1 MYIHRH
7 GLQTPATRPTGFRQ
21 EGPSEV
27 YNLCNQLATMVIGE
41 TSETEDREVVTM
53 KNLIDGR
60 EYTVPIKKL
69 YSRRPHITADNHF
82 SGENVMSF
90 MGENGFGMTCTCRR
104 DRFPPG
110 LKRYFNH
117 EKVVSTDKRT
127 RVARFEQP
135 IFAVNRVQAKD
146 DKKPYTRTMVSF
158 QSTGAT
164 NIAGVNN
171 LLSLTLFVQPKFRG
185 AKKNKFAWAT
195 EQNEGRAVYLNH
207 YHGVDSMDH
216 MIKNTG
222 NYFISWKYWH
232 SPYLHAMSMGVIAAF
247 DMYLECSEGLLD
259 AAWMVAKKDRMSFSQ
274 FRLRLSEQMLQYD
287 PRNDLYAGDEKFRRT
302 TQMHKMRRKGSKD
315 FSAEEFPET
324 GVTLANLRAAGKRI
338 CVTMEHTQKH
348 FDTIIKKS
356 NAGPCEICG
365 LSTYWMCM
373 TCGKHMCLLNKRNWN
388 GAKCAFLFHSEK
400 FFGLSRSD
408 YLDVLG
414 KGWENGKKK
423 KNDDIR
429 REMESWKPATE
440 AAMERHA
447 RFIARLNAQDVREES
462 ATTSGSTCNT

>member
-158 QSTGAT
+158 QSL
-164 NIAGVNN
+164 NF
-171 LLSLTLFVQPKFRG
+171 LRRSL
-185 AKKNKFAWAT
+185 
-195 EQNEGRAVYLNH
+195 
-207 YHGVDSMDH
+207 DS
-216 MIKNTG
+216 IK
-222 NYFISWKYWH
+222 
-232 SPYLHAMSMGVIAAF
+232 A
-247 DMYLECSEGLLD
+247 
-259 AAWMVAKKDRMSFSQ
+259 
-274 FRLRLSEQMLQYD
+274 LRSSSL
-287 PRNDLYAGDEKFRRT
+287 
-302 TQMHKMRRKGSKD
+302 
-315 FSAEEFPET
+315 
-324 GVTLANLRAAGKRI
+324 
-338 CVTMEHTQKH
+338 
-348 FDTIIKKS
+348 
-356 NAGPCEICG
+356 
-365 LSTYWMCM
+365 
-373 TCGKHMCLLNKRNWN
+373 
-388 GAKCAFLFHSEK
+388 
-400 FFGLSRSD
+400 
-408 YLDVLG
+408 
-414 KGWENGKKK
+414 
-423 KNDDIR
+423 
-429 REMESWKPATE
+429 
-440 AAMERHA
+440 
-447 RFIARLNAQDVREES
+447 VR
-462 ATTSGSTCNT
+462 